1 MGSRSVSEGR
11 VGDDQDSSRFVGP
24 SQSAYDDIRRQ
35 LERILA
41 SDGFARAERMS
52 RFLRFVV
59 EQTLRGRGDQLKE
72 YLIGVEVF
80 DRRESFDPR
89 IDPVVRGEA
98 RRLRLKLK
106 EYYDSEGQ
114 NDPVRVVLP
123 KGSYVPRFEPASIIR
138 SALETA
144 AATAAHRPKAIAVL
158 PFLNLSSDNE
168 NEYFS
173 DGLTEEIIHALG
185 KVKGM
190 SVVAR

>member
-1 MGSRSVSEGR
+1 MESRSGSNGR
-11 VGDDQDSSRFVGP
+11 VGDDQHSSSVGGPSESSRD
-24 SQSAYDDIRRQ
+24 AIRRH

-138 SALETA
+138 SALETP

-158 PFLNLSSDNE
+158 PFLNLLAMD
-168 NEYFS
+168 
-173 DGLTEEIIHALG
+173 
-185 KVKGM
+185 
-190 SVVAR
+190 

>member
-114 NDPVRVVLP
+114 NDPVRDRHTRHLISRRADLS
-123 KGSYVPRFEPASIIR
+123 GLRC
-138 SALETA
+138 
-144 AATAAHRPKAIAVL
+144 RP
-158 PFLNLSSDNE
+158 
-168 NEYFS
+168 
-173 DGLTEEIIHALG
+173 
-185 KVKGM
+185 
-190 SVVAR
+190 VARPSSRSPLLFLGRLECKRQHRHSCRIFRRSGYNLVEA